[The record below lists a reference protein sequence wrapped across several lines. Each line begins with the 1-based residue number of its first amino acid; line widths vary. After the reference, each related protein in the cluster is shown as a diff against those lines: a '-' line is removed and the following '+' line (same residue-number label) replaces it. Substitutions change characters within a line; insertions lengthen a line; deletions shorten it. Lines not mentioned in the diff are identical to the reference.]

1 MPNLVEMDKRAYM
14 ETHRRERG
22 CKMPR
27 AEIQDRINAEMNAP
41 SNKTFKDLADEIFNK
56 ETLRRARTLRRRAVL
71 AEVRDWMII
80 IGWFVAVPFAALWF
94 IEGIAVMLGWAP

>member
-1 MPNLVEMDKRAYM
+1 MDKRAHM

-27 AEIQDRINAEMNAP
+27 AEMNAP

-71 AEVRDWMII
+71 AEVVSWIQVIFGALVTAMA
-80 IGWFVAVPFAALWF
+80 VAVMVEWLS
-94 IEGIAVMLGWAP
+94 